1 MASIGNRKMQC
12 MSGDRVLSLEGVHNF
27 RDYGGYPVTGGGR
40 VKRGLLWR
48 SGQHFGASEADL
60 AKIGALSLETVIDLR
75 GNSERAASPCPRP
88 AGFAADVRF
97 YDGETAGLAPH
108 LAASEGVLDAAG
120 AHKAMVWLY
129 QDIAFRPSLTEIVRQ
144 LFAVALTREGASLV
158 HCHAGKDRTGIA
170 VALVHHVLGV
180 HRDDIFA
187 DYLLTNTAGN
197 NEKRIADAVAHQA
210 DSSTFT
216 RMPEAAI
223 RVMMNVDAEFLDTAL
238 SAIEAKHGSIDIYLA
253 EALDLD
259 ARAQD
264 RLREQF
270 IEGTA

>member
-1 MASIGNRKMQC
+1 MQF
-12 MSGDRVLSLEGVHNF
+12 DRVLSLEGVHNF
-27 RDYGGYPVTGGGR
+27 RDYGGYPVAGGGR
-40 VKRGLLWR
+40 VRRGLLWR

-60 AKIGALSLETVIDLR
+60 AKIGALALETVIDLR

-88 AGFAADVRF
+88 AGFAAEVRH

-108 LAASEGVLDAAG
+108 LAAGEGVTDAAG

-144 LFAVALTREGASLV
+144 MFAVALTRDGASLV
-158 HCHAGKDRTGIA
+158 HCHAGKDRTGLA

-210 DSSTFT
+210 ESSPFK
-216 RMPEAAI
+216 RIPEDAI

-238 SAIEAKHGSIDIYLA
+238 TAIERKHGSIDSYLA
-253 EALDLD
+253 EALGVDSAMRETLRGRLLD
-259 ARAQD
+259 
-264 RLREQF
+264 
-270 IEGTA
+270 G